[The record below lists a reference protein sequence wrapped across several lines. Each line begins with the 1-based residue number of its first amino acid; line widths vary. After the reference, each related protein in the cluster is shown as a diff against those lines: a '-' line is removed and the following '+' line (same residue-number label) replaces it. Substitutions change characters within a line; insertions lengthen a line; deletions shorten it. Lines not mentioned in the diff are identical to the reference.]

1 MTLDFESHFYFFIL
15 VIEPG
20 DFFKEAL
27 RRTIIINRIQTNGSS
42 QTHLGKMVDFFY
54 CVLEVI

>member
-15 VIEPG
+15 VLEAG

-27 RRTIIINRIQTNGSS
+27 RRTIISRIQTNDNNS
-42 QTHLGKMVDFFY
+42 QIHLGKVVDFFI
-54 CVLEVI
+54 VF